1 MKQKAP
7 EPLPP
12 PCMLC
17 RDFDGLWRAGPGG
30 GLKRCSC
37 PRGVRLAALDA
48 ARKAN
53 TKRPRSKAL
62 AFPVVR
68 DGKAAACGERL

>member
-1 MKQKAP
+1 MMKAR

-17 RDFDGLWRAGPGG
+17 RDYDGLWRVGAGG
-30 GLKRCSC
+30 GLTRCCC
-37 PRGVRLAALDA
+37 PRGAHLAAQDA

-53 TKRPRSKAL
+53 TGRPRSRLL
-62 AFPVVR
+62 AFPVAR